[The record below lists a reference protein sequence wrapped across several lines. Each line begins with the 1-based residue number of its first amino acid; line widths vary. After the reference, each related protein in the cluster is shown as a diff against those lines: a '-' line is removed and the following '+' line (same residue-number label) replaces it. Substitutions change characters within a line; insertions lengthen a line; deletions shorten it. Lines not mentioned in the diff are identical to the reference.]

1 MHKFATCFSVIFL
14 LLSITMLFSVLYF
27 NMPQLLSGNRIT
39 LFVFLNSVMLVG
51 VAVFFT
57 VFKNRILLYLENY
70 RRKTNLVFVK
80 NLVSFI

>member
-14 LLSITMLFSVLYF
+14 LLSIMMLFGVLYF

-51 VAVFFT
+51 VAIFFMM
-57 VFKNRILLYLENY
+57 FKSRILLYLENY
-70 RRKTNLVFVK
+70 RREKR
-80 NLVSFI
+80 I

>member
-39 LFVFLNSVMLVG
+39 LFVFLNSIMLVG
-51 VAVFFT
+51 VAVFFM
-57 VFKNRILLYLENY
+57 VFKSRILLYLENY
-70 RRKTNLVFVK
+70 RREKQ
-80 NLVSFI
+80 I

>member
-39 LFVFLNSVMLVG
+39 LFVFLNSIMLVG
-51 VAVFFT
+51 VAVFFMM
-57 VFKNRILLYLENY
+57 FKSRILLYLENY
-70 RRKTNLVFVK
+70 RREKR
-80 NLVSFI
+80 I

>member
-39 LFVFLNSVMLVG
+39 LFVFLNSIMLVG

-57 VFKNRILLYLENY
+57 VFKSRILLYLENY
-70 RRKTNLVFVK
+70 RREKQ
-80 NLVSFI
+80 I